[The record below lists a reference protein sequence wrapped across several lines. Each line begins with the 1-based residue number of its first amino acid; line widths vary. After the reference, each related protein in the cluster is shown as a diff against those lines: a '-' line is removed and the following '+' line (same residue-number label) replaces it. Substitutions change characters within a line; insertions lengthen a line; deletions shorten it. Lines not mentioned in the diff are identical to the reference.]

1 MDWFGAGFDG
11 PLIATRAIHF
21 AATAVTTG
29 TLVFRSVVAKPA
41 LGSEDAVARLFR
53 AQNLRVAWIGLAVTV
68 VSGVIWLLFQAGSM
82 SGLPLGE
89 ATTPDVLLT
98 VLNQTQFGSVSE
110 IRLLLAIILA
120 ICLAYDRFP
129 LADRLAPAAAV
140 GLTAAITWTGHA
152 ASTPGDMGYL
162 HLTADALHL
171 SAAASWIGGLVSLVL
186 LLAAARNHEAIA
198 SAALARDATLR
209 FSTLGIVSVATLLA
223 TGIVNAWILVGS
235 FHALVGTGYGRL
247 LMLKIAVFAVMLAFA
262 AVNRFW
268 LTPRLA
274 TPGGE
279 LRLEALRRLTR
290 NSCVE
295 IVLGFTIFAIVAA
308 LGTLHPAIHGV

>member
-11 PLIATRAIHF
+11 PLIAIRAIHF

-29 TLVFRSVVAKPA
+29 TLVFRSAVAKPA
-41 LGSEDAVARLFR
+41 LGSEDAIARLFR

-68 VSGVIWLLFQAGSM
+68 VSGVIWLLLQAGSM

-89 ATTPDVLLT
+89 AMTTDVLLT

-120 ICLAYDRFP
+120 ICLAYDRLA

-140 GLTAAITWTGHA
+140 GLTAAIAWTGHA
-152 ASTPGDMGYL
+152 ASTPGAMGYL

-186 LLAAARNHEAIA
+186 LLAAARSHGALA
-198 SAALARDATLR
+198 SAAFARDATLR

-235 FHALVGTGYGRL
+235 IHALVGTGYGRL
-247 LMLKIAVFAVMLAFA
+247 LMLKIAVFAIMLAFA

-274 TPGGE
+274 APGAE
-279 LRLEALRRLTR
+279 LQLEALRRLTR